1 MSRNVILKE
10 IQKPSGKGTLEG
22 NYLKASNLPLVNE
35 VEENETTK
43 E

>member
-1 MSRNVILKE
+1 MSRNVTLKDNKN
-10 IQKPSGKGTLEG
+10 IPGKRTLEG
-22 NYLKASNLPLVNE
+22 NYEKTAYLPLVNE